1 MLIPLRVFI
10 DSLWTVESREKS
22 KIFEIIHLSYIFR
35 AFDHNGDG
43 CISKDELRD
52 AMTRYGHT
60 FSLEEADEMFQ
71 EADVNG
77 DGNID
82 FDEFLGMMMQSHH
95 TVNYATQSSDCG
107 FSQK

>member
-1 MLIPLRVFI
+1 
-10 DSLWTVESREKS
+10 
-22 KIFEIIHLSYIFR
+22 
-35 AFDHNGDG
+35 
-43 CISKDELRD
+43 
-52 AMTRYGHT
+52 MTRYGHT